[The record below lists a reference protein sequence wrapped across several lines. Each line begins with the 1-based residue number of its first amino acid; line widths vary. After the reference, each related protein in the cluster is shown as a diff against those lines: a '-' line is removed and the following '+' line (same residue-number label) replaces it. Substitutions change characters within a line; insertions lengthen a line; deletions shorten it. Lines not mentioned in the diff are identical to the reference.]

1 MDFETLERLWRSEAN
16 DRATVA
22 ETYVLETTMKTLKQR
37 RGAFSTG
44 MGLIG
49 LALMVW
55 TAAVIYA
62 VASGK
67 IADVT
72 REWGI
77 FALLFVSWIAFLW
90 AQAQQRRHMQ
100 AYPDAMV
107 SMPEALNGLIDEN
120 RTAQARTR
128 MMGIAFVVFAAVLT
142 VSVWQLY
149 TVGKM
154 EWRHVIQGSILF
166 GGALLLSA
174 TIHAIRYL
182 RVLKPEGERLRRL
195 LDQYGGD

>member
-22 ETYVLETTMKTLKQR
+22 ETYVLEATMKTLKQR
-37 RGAFSTG
+37 RSAFSTG

-49 LALMVW
+49 LALLAW
-55 TAAVIYA
+55 TGAVAYA
-62 VASGK
+62 VATGK
-67 IADVT
+67 IADIT
-72 REWGI
+72 NEWGI
-77 FALLFVSWIAFLW
+77 VALLLVSWIAFLF

-100 AYPDAMV
+100 AYPDVMT
-107 SMPEALNGLIDEN
+107 SMPEALEGLIDEN

-128 MMGIAFVVFAAVLT
+128 MMGLAFLVFAAVLT

-149 TVGKM
+149 SVGKM
-154 EWRHVIQGSILF
+154 EWRHVVQGSMLF

-174 TIHAIRYL
+174 AIHAFRYL
-182 RVLKPEGERLRRL
+182 RVLRPEGERLRRL
-195 LDQYGGD
+195 RDQYNDH